1 MLGNSK
7 TVKLIFDHSAFS
19 VRELGTKCGKACHK
33 SAYNPLYILIQAH
46 CNVYKFVCSTKLI
59 HRFLHEKY
67 ALMRVLLF
75 FIANASQLGTHSFFP
90 SLRNLPL
97 NSFLGLLLECF
108 EGFSQFALVSI
119 VI

>member
-1 MLGNSK
+1 MLGNFK
-7 TVKLIFDHSAFS
+7 IIKLIFDRSAFS
-19 VRELGTKCGKACHK
+19 AREMGGKYGQSCYQIAH
-33 SAYNPLYILIQAH
+33 NPIPTH
-46 CNVYKFVCSTKLI
+46 CNMYKFVCSTKLI
-59 HRFLHEKY
+59 HRFLPEKY

-108 EGFSQFALVSI
+108 EGFSQFDLVSI